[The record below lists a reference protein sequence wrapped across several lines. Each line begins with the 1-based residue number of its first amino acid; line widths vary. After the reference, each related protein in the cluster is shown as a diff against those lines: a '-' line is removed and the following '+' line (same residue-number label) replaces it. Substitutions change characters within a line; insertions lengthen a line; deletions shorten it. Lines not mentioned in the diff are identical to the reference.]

1 MIANTA
7 EEPEKKKEADVGD
20 VSRHV
25 MIVTKTETDTVTVA
39 GVRKYVNIAKIQQVR
54 WQKKYASD
62 VISHLNITQIP
73 MTTGA
78 AGQESTATYAGYS
91 SIETSQDS
99 IKER

>member
-1 MIANTA
+1 MQWYMLAVIVIPAGYAVAKTDTHTTIKQIFKVSNNAPTQKDMIANTA

-54 WQKKYASD
+54 
-62 VISHLNITQIP
+62 
-73 MTTGA
+73 
-78 AGQESTATYAGYS
+78 
-91 SIETSQDS
+91 
-99 IKER
+99 